1 MASNIMVA
9 LLQKKKKEKKNMRP
23 EKNLNVTLKDNDEE
37 EKIPDV
43 IEISRCRWLLAVSCY
58 R

>member
-9 LLQKKKKEKKNMRP
+9 LLQKKKKKKNMRP